1 LLSAK
6 ESLEGG
12 FIHLDFEK
20 KNLLVDRNDFPGLR
34 EYIYLNSA
42 AVGLLPQQTIAAIK
56 EYLESERIYGNILW
70 SEWEQRLDE
79 LRVLISRLIHSKS
92 HEEIAFTQNTSAGLN
107 IVANGIKWKKG
118 ENIVINDMEFPANIY
133 PWQNQAKKHGLDIR
147 IAKSNNGKVPV
158 EEYEKLIDDNTRVVA
173 VSWVEF
179 QNGFTHNL
187 SEIAELSHEHG
198 AYFVVD
204 GIQGLGML
212 TLDVQK
218 ENVDFFACGG
228 SKWLISPIGTGFLYI
243 KREYLEELD
252 VTFAGWRSHKDPDSF
267 SYAWFEPAKNAKRF
281 DGGSPNVIGAV
292 GMNAS
297 INYLLNHNPQR
308 VQEYDLYLAYYLVER
323 LNELENIKIL
333 SPLNEN
339 GNPKSSIISFATT
352 AKNIEKIHTNLKDH
366 KIITSLRLGAI
377 RVSIHLYNSRDDI
390 DVLTEM
396 LKTQLRSS

>member
-1 LLSAK
+1 M
-6 ESLEGG
+6 
-12 FIHLDFEK
+12 
-20 KNLLVDRNDFPGLR
+20 DRNDFPGLR

-92 HEEIAFTQNTSAGLN
+92 HEEIALTQNTSAGLN

-133 PWQNQAKKHGLDIR
+133 PWQNQAKEHGLDIR
-147 IAKSNNGKVPV
+147 VAKSNNGKVPI
-158 EEYEKLIDDNTRVVA
+158 EEYEKLIDDNTRVVS

-187 SEIAELSHEHG
+187 REIAELSHEYG

-243 KREYLEELD
+243 RQEHLEELD
-252 VTFAGWRSHKDPDSF
+252 VTFAGWRSHADPHNF
-267 SYAWFEPAKNAKRF
+267 SYTWFEPAKTAKRF
-281 DGGSPNVIGAV
+281 DGGSPNVIGAI
-292 GMNAS
+292 GMKTS
-297 INYLLNHNPQR
+297 INYLLQLNPQR
-308 VQEYDLYLAYYLVER
+308 IKEYDLYLANYLVER
-323 LNELENIKIL
+323 LNELENIRIL
-333 SPLNEN
+333 SPLDEN
-339 GNPKSSIISFATT
+339 GTPKSSIISFTT
-352 AKNIEKIHTNLKDH
+352 KDIEKIHTNLKEH

-377 RVSIHLYNSRDDI
+377 RISPHLYNSRDDI
-390 DVLTEM
+390 DVLIENI
-396 LKTQLRSS
+396 KTQ